1 MVELSIKRPVFI
13 TCLFVLI
20 IIAGIISLKSLAVD
34 LFPDVTFPVV
44 MVETTYSGAG
54 PSEIETLVTKPI
66 EDELASVSGMKTLSS
81 ISQEGVSIVI
91 AEFNLSTDIKYAEQQ
106 VRDRVSLVKNKLPED
121 ADESIIRRVDPA
133 DQPIMM
139 VMIESDL
146 PAAELFDL
154 ADQVVKPRFEQVEQV
169 GLVDILGG
177 RKREIRIEM
186 DLRKISDHEISA
198 SSIRNTL
205 GVTGKNTP
213 AGKLDR
219 GDTSNVIRTL
229 GEYRSIQE
237 IRQVPINYQNFQHPV
252 KIGDI
257 AEVTDTLED
266 EKSRTYV
273 NGKPGILLQ
282 IYRQSGANTI
292 AVADNIVKKITQINS
307 EIKGQGVL
315 HLVQDGAKPIR
326 ANVFDVNETI
336 IIGIILTIVVVFF
349 FLSSIRSTFI
359 TSLALPNSLLGAFIL
374 MAVAGFSINI
384 MTLLALSLA
393 VGLLVDDAIVVREN
407 IFRHIEMGKS
417 AKQASLD
424 GTKEVLLAV
433 IATTMTVIAVFGP
446 IGFLSGVVGQF
457 FKEFGLTIC
466 FAMLISLADA
476 ITMAPMM
483 SAYFAGK
490 GHENIADKKLSSNKV
505 MAFLE
510 KGLKKFDRFQTWL
523 EDAYVKILKIA
534 MARPKMILFSAVGIF
549 VLSLM
554 LTKYIPKT
562 FLPPQDN
569 GEFMV
574 ALDLPPGT
582 SLEKMDR
589 VAKEVD
595 EVVRGFKEVHQT
607 VLASGNAKGES
618 NKATI
623 FVEMVPSKQRE
634 ANTSEFKAILREK
647 LKTFAYA
654 NPVVKDQDRS
664 GGGQRPFTLNIVGS
678 NQEQLEKEASF
689 VLGKLKSHPALL
701 DVDTS
706 FRPGKPEVQID
717 IDPIRA
723 ATVGVLNTQVGN
735 ELRALVEGVTP
746 AVFRENGR
754 EYDVRIR
761 LKEEQRDVKQ
771 YMDNIRI
778 PAMNGRLTYLRLFA
792 DVKEAQGP
800 TTINRQDR
808 TRYIQITADIA
819 PDGPGMGAAINDVK
833 QLLEKDHPLPAGMKY
848 KFVGQAE
855 NFQELLVNIVVA
867 MGLGVLFIYMV
878 LASLYESFVTPFT
891 IMLVLPLAACGA
903 FFALLI
909 TQSSLDLFSMI
920 GCVMLLGIATKNSII
935 LVDYINQSMQAGMNM
950 HDAILKAGKNR
961 LRPILMTSF
970 ALIAGMLP
978 VAIGLNE
985 ASKQRTSMGVAII
998 GGLISSTLLTLVV
1011 IPAAYEYIEKARQ
1024 WGNRIF
1030 GGLVTKDEDTHATPA
1045 YAEALKTAE
1054 QQADHSVKPQTE
1066 IANKGPVSEV

>member
-20 IIAGIISLKSLAVD
+20 IIAGLISLKKLSVD
-34 LFPDVTFPVV
+34 LFPDVTFPIV
-44 MVETTYSGAG
+44 MVQTPYSGAG

-66 EDELASVSGMKTLSS
+66 EDELASVSGIKTLSS
-81 ISQEGVSIVI
+81 ISQEGVSTVVV
-91 AEFNLSTDIKYAEQQ
+91 EFNLAVDIKYAEQQ
-106 VRDRVSLVKNKLPED
+106 VRDRVAKVKNKLPED
-121 ADESIIRRVDPA
+121 ADEAIIRRVDPA

-139 VMIESDL
+139 VAIESDL
-146 PAAELFDL
+146 PPAQLYDL
-154 ADQVVKPRFEQVEQV
+154 ADQVVKPRFEQVDQV

-177 RKREIRIEM
+177 RKREIRVEL
-186 DLRKISDHEISA
+186 DLKKISDHEISA
-198 SSIRNTL
+198 SSIRGSL
-205 GVTGKNTP
+205 GTTGKNTP
-213 AGKLDR
+213 AGKIDK
-219 GDTSNVIRTL
+219 GDKTSVVRTL
-229 GEYRSIQE
+229 GEFRTIDE
-237 IRQVPINYQNFQHPV
+237 IKQIPVNYQNVLHPV
-252 KIGDI
+252 KIGEI
-257 AEVTDTLED
+257 AQVTDTLQD
-266 EKSRTYV
+266 ETSRTYV
-273 NGKPGILLQ
+273 NGKSGILLQ

-292 AVADNIVKKITQINS
+292 AVADNIVKKMGQINK
-307 EIKGQGVL
+307 EIAGQGTL
-315 HLVQDGAKPIR
+315 KLVQDGAKPIR
-326 ANVFDVNETI
+326 ANVYDVNETI

-349 FLSSIRSTFI
+349 FLSSLRSTLI

-384 MTLLALSLA
+384 MSLLALSLA

-407 IFRHIEMGKS
+407 IFRHIEMGKT

-466 FAMLISLADA
+466 FAMMISLADA

-490 GHENIADKKLSSNKV
+490 GHQNIADKKISSNK
-505 MAFLE
+505 FLALIDLT
-510 KGLKKFDRFQTWL
+510 LKKFDRFQTWL
-523 EDAYVKILKIA
+523 EDVYVKVLEITMK
-534 MARPKMILFSAVGIF
+534 RPKLILFSAVGIF
-549 VLSLM
+549 IVSLM
-554 LTKYIPKT
+554 LAKFIPKT

-582 SLEKMDR
+582 SLERMDT
-589 VAKEVD
+589 VAKQID
-595 EVVRGFKEVHQT
+595 VVLRQQKEIKQT
-607 VLASGNAKGES
+607 VLSVGNAQGES
-618 NKATI
+618 NKASA
-623 FVEMVPSKQRE
+623 FVEMVPSRDRKV
-634 ANTSEFKAILREK
+634 NTSDFKAQIREL
-647 LKTFAYA
+647 LKPFAYA
-654 NPVVKDQDRS
+654 NPVVKDQDKT
-664 GGGQRPFTLNIVGS
+664 GGSARPFTLNIVGS
-678 NQEQLEKEASF
+678 DQAQLEKEATF
-689 VLGKLKSHPALL
+689 VLEKLKHHPALL

-706 FRPGKPEVQID
+706 FRPGKPEIQID
-717 IDPIRA
+717 INPARA
-723 ATVGVLNTQVGN
+723 AAVGVLNTQVGN

-746 AVFRENGR
+746 AVFREGGK
-754 EYDVRIR
+754 EYDVRVR
-761 LKEEQRDVKQ
+761 LQENQRDIKQ
-771 YMDNIRI
+771 YLEHVRI

-808 TRYIQITADIA
+808 IRYIQITGDIA
-819 PDGPGMGAAINDVK
+819 PKGPGMGAAIADVK
-833 QLLEKDHPLPAGMKY
+833 QLLEKDHPLPAGMSY

-878 LASLYESFVTPFT
+878 LASLYESFVTPLT

-903 FFALLI
+903 FYALLI

-935 LVDYINQSMQAGMNM
+935 LVDYINQSMQAGLNM

-1011 IPAAYEYIEKARQ
+1011 IPAAYGYVERSRR
-1024 WGNRIF
+1024 WGNKFF
-1030 GGLVTKDEDTHATPA
+1030 GKLVTKDEDFALHNEAANAAPA
-1045 YAEALKTAE
+1045 VLQSKGAAEATTITPDLE
-1054 QQADHSVKPQTE
+1054 PQ
-1066 IANKGPVSEV
+1066 V

>member
-13 TCLFVLI
+13 TCLFSLI
-20 IIAGIISLKSLAVD
+20 IIAGYISLKSLSVD

-44 MVETTYSGAG
+44 SVNTVYAGAG
-54 PSEIETLVTKPI
+54 PSEVETLVTKPI
-66 EDELASVSGMKTLSS
+66 EDELASVSGIKTLSS

-91 AEFNLSTDIKYAEQQ
+91 VEFTLSMDIKYAEQQ
-106 VRDRVSLVKNKLPED
+106 IRDRVAKVRNKLPD
-121 ADESIIRRVDPA
+121 DVDEPVIRRIDPA
-133 DQPIMM
+133 DQPI
-139 VMIESDL
+139 VMIALESKL
-146 PAAELFDL
+146 PPAQLFDL
-154 ADQVVKPRFEQVEQV
+154 ADQVVKPRIEQVDQV
-169 GLVDILGG
+169 GLVEILGG
-177 RKREIRIEM
+177 RKREIRVEL
-186 DLRKISDHEISA
+186 DLRKMSDREISA
-198 SSIRNTL
+198 ATVRNSL
-205 GVTGKNTP
+205 GTTGKNTP

-219 GDTSNVIRTL
+219 GDTTNVVRTL
-229 GEYRSIQE
+229 GEYKSIQE
-237 IRQVPINYQNFQHPV
+237 IRQVPVNFMNFEHPV
-252 KIGDI
+252 KINEI
-257 AEVTDTLED
+257 ADVTDTLVD
-266 EKSRTYV
+266 ETSRTYV
-273 NGKPGILLQ
+273 NGRSGVILQ
-282 IYRQSGANTI
+282 IYRQSGSNTV
-292 AVADNIVKKITQINS
+292 AVADNLKKRVDVINK
-307 EIKGQGVL
+307 EIKGQGEL
-315 HLVQDGAKPIR
+315 HLVMDGAKPIR
-326 ANVFDVNETI
+326 ANVFDVYETI
-336 IIGIILTIVVVFF
+336 IIGIILTILVVFF

-374 MAVAGFSINI
+374 MAIAGFSINI
-384 MTLLALSLA
+384 MSLLALSLA

-407 IFRHIEMGKS
+407 IFRHLEMGKPP
-417 AKQASLD
+417 KQASLE

-446 IGFLSGVVGQF
+446 IGFLDGVVGQF

-466 FAMLISLADA
+466 FAMMISLADA

-490 GHENIADKKLSSNKV
+490 GHESIATKPLSTNKF
-505 MAFLE
+505 MAVIERL
-510 KGLKKFDRFQTWL
+510 LKKFDRFQTWL
-523 EDAYVKILKIA
+523 EDVYVKVLEIT
-534 MARPKMILFSAVGIF
+534 MARPKLILFTALGVFIF
-549 VLSLM
+549 SLFI
-554 LTKYIPKT
+554 TKYIPKT
-562 FLPPQDN
+562 FLPAQDN

-574 ALDLPPGT
+574 SLDLPPGT

-595 EVVRGFKEVHQT
+595 VVLREQKETFQT
-607 VLASGNAKGES
+607 VLSVGNANGEQ
-618 NKATI
+618 NKATV
-623 FVEMVPSKQRE
+623 FVEMVPSKQRKL
-634 ANTSEFKAILREK
+634 NTSDFKAVMREK
-647 LKTFAYA
+647 LKQFQYA

-664 GGGQRPFTLNIVGS
+664 GGNQRPFTLNIVGS
-678 NQEQLEKEASF
+678 DQAILEKEAMF
-689 VLGKLKSHPALL
+689 VMDKLKNHPALL

-706 FRPGKPEVQID
+706 FRPGKPEIQVD

-723 ATVGVLNTQVGN
+723 ARVGVLNTTVGN

-761 LKEEQRDVKQ
+761 LKEEQRDVRE
-771 YMDNIRI
+771 YMQQLRI
-778 PAMNGRLTYLRLFA
+778 PSMNNQMTYLRLFA
-792 DVKEAQGP
+792 DVKEATGP

-808 TRYIQITADIA
+808 IRYIQITGDIN
-819 PDGPGMGAAINDVK
+819 PHGPGMGGAIADVK
-833 QLLEKDHPLPAGMKY
+833 KLLDVDHPLPAGMSY

-855 NFQELLVNIVVA
+855 NFQELMVNIVVA
-867 MGLGVLFIYMV
+867 MGLGILFIYMV
-878 LASLYESFVTPFT
+878 LASLYESFITPFT

-903 FFALLI
+903 FYALWM

-935 LVDYINQSMQAGMNM
+935 LVDYVNQSMHAGMNL

-1011 IPAAYEYIEKARQ
+1011 VPAAYEYIEKIRR
-1024 WGNRIF
+1024 WGDRVF
-1030 GGLVTKDEDTHATPA
+1030 GKLTSSDDSAQAPHSHASPA
-1045 YAEALKTAE
+1045 KK
-1054 QQADHSVKPQTE
+1054 V
-1066 IANKGPVSEV
+1066 